1 MCIDNSDFLEIDSF
15 PSSLISC
22 FFVLNMF
29 VKILAPH
36 VGILKQ
42 IGVGVWVDIS
52 ASIIQFNFS
61 YIVWSTSNKFMGI
74 VLHEV

>member
-1 MCIDNSDFLEIDSF
+1 MVNVW
-15 PSSLISC
+15 
-22 FFVLNMF
+22 FVLNMF